1 MNLIRRIDEYHS
13 KNKWKI
19 VCLLLAIWILY
30 SRITY
35 LDKLNSEISQI
46 TTVKCW
52 NMYFGSNATR
62 PKDVEINVINR
73 ETNITKI
80 DINISIDDFYEP

>member
-1 MNLIRRIDEYHS
+1 
-13 KNKWKI
+13 
-19 VCLLLAIWILY
+19 
-30 SRITY
+30 
-35 LDKLNSEISQI
+35 
-46 TTVKCW
+46 
-52 NMYFGSNATR
+52 MYFGSNATR